1 SAPVDRR
8 QAAPA
13 HRRRQ
18 RRVGLLHPQLA
29 TREAPPQDVGRPV
42 PAGGRTRAGGQAM
55 TGGLDSY
62 VAQLL
67 LYLLGAGV
75 VGLVGAVWKLYHD
88 FNAYKLE
95 VAREFVRDGALD
107 EIKDELKSM
116 REVIYRM
123 AIKLEVT

>member
-1 SAPVDRR
+1 MSGGEPV
-8 QAAPA
+8 
-13 HRRRQ
+13 
-18 RRVGLLHPQLA
+18 L
-29 TREAPPQDVGRPV
+29 
-42 PAGGRTRAGGQAM
+42 GG
-55 TGGLDSY
+55 Y
-62 VAQLL
+62 VASLL
-67 LYLLGAGV
+67 LYLIGAGV

-123 AIKLEVT
+123 AIKLEVTEPLR